1 MYQGVDARTGRPLV
15 DKFEFTYRDS
25 SGRQIW
31 KTAKGSSKG
40 DAKAER
46 AEVVGRLHRGE
57 RLEATAR
64 IVSDAARLWLERG
77 TGTAGQWEDETRV
90 RYERVVRT
98 AILKSPDR
106 SGPALGTVRL
116 RDLTVD
122 QVAGWSRVNERVLA
136 PTTAAMALRCLG
148 QICRLAV
155 RRGWLGEDP
164 VARLERGEK
173 PHWQTRPVAILA
185 GTDLGRFLA
194 EARQYRPLFEFLAF
208 TGMRI
213 GEALGFLWEE
223 VDLDNGLV
231 RVKRQLSRKRALK
244 GPKTSA
250 GVREVVLAPGV
261 VELLEDLGGRAPGAH
276 GFVFHTDSGRYIDY
290 MAAHGG
296 FHRTLA
302 RSGLVTGGAF
312 RRTRCAMGMPRCS
325 SPRGWTSC
333 SSPASSGRRTR
344 RRR

>member
-1 MYQGVDARTGRPLV
+1 MPGPEGRWWTSSSSPTAIPRVAR
-15 DKFEFTYRDS
+15 
-25 SGRQIW
+25 SGRQQRGPRRVTPRRSVP
-31 KTAKGSSKG
+31 KSSGGSTGASDSKQ
-40 DAKAER
+40 
-46 AEVVGRLHRGE
+46 
-57 RLEATAR
+57 RLESSAMR
-64 IVSDAARLWLERG
+64 RG
-77 TGTAGQWEDETRV
+77 SGWSEGRALLASGKTSTRV